1 MKCIPKK
8 RVNVN
13 VPANGLDRL
22 FSFISLDVIQVKK
35 IAKKAKNTGHC
46 TKILLHKK
54 FKLILEQNVREQTY
68 LKITFRLQ
76 KYSLYK
82 VKLYLKIER
91 FIWFQS
97 MIVSHGP

>member
-1 MKCIPKK
+1 MTKK
-8 RVNVN
+8 KKKKWQKRRKIRVTV
-13 VPANGLDRL
+13 VKFR
-22 FSFISLDVIQVKK
+22 FINNL
-35 IAKKAKNTGHC
+35 
-46 TKILLHKK
+46 K
-54 FKLILEQNVREQTY
+54 FILEQNVREQTY

-76 KYSLYK
+76 KHSLYK